1 MISTQQVDQIVGGN
15 VVGQDGGKIGKV
27 TGIYFD
33 DKTDTPEWAAVTT
46 GLFGSKESLVPLA
59 DAQWAGDSLTVP
71 FDKDRVKDAPN
82 LDPDQELSQ
91 SDEAELYRYYGMEYS
106 ESASDSGLPAGGTG
120 SPSGSGERPNAGRA
134 DLAGQSGV
142 VGQDT
147 SGPTT
152 DSAMTRS
159 EERLNVG
166 TEKVQAGKARLRKRI
181 VTENVQ
187 TSVPVSREE
196 VRVTSEPITDAN
208 RDAAYSGG
216 DLTEED
222 HEVVLT
228 EERPVVNKETVAVE
242 RVKMDKETTTDNVQV
257 SEQVRKEEIDVDRG
271 SESDSRR

>member
-91 SDEAELYRYYGMEYS
+91 SDEAELYRYYGMEYT
-106 ESASDSGLPAGGTG
+106 ESASDSGLPAGGTS

-134 DLAGQSGV
+134 DLAGEPGI

-166 TEKVQAGKARLRKRI
+166 TEKVQTGKARLRKRI

-242 RVKMDKETTTDNVQV
+242 RVKMDKETSTDNVQV
-257 SEQVRKEEIDVDRG
+257 SEQVRKEEINVDQG
-271 SESDSRR
+271 TETDSRR